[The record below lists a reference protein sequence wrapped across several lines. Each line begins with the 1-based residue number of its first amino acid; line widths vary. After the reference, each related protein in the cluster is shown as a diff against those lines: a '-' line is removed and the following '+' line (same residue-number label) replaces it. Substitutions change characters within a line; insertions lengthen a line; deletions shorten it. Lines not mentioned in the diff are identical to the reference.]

1 LHSKVSVAQAEHS
14 IEFLIF
20 IDDNADLMR
29 GNPEASGASGGPIWR
44 LQSITSQ
51 VGLIQDK
58 GRRCDP
64 GKPAAANGPRCDS
77 IGGCAGACV
86 DGSRGFTAG
95 RSQCRH

>member
-20 IDDNADLMR
+20 IDDNVDLMR
-29 GNPEASGASGGPIWR
+29 GNPGASGASAGPIRR
-44 LQSITSQ
+44 LQSITCQ
-51 VGLIQDK
+51 VELIQGK

-64 GKPAAANGPRCDS
+64 GKPAAAKGPRCDS

-86 DGSRGFTAG
+86 EASRGFTVG
-95 RSQCRH
+95 RSRCRH